1 MSVRLAKNVLLLC
14 LLPVTLCSAQELSP
28 KWEELTAAD
37 FVKALQASSGVCL
50 LPFGIMEKHGPSGPL
65 GTDLINVRGA
75 TLEAV
80 KQQYAIV
87 FPEYYF
93 GQIAEARHQPGTV
106 AYRSDLQLAFLQA
119 TTDEMARNGCHKVLI
134 VNGHGGNT
142 ALLQYFAQVQLDLNK
157 NYVVYIY
164 SGVGPRSGEPMPA
177 AAAPSKPGVD
187 GHAGEEEIAGIM
199 ANAPALAHP
208 ERAGSESGA
217 DQKRLVMPPG
227 LSTGIYWYSSFPN
240 HYAGDAAGATAA
252 RGSALQ
258 EVKAAGIARAIAFV
272 KADTVAPRLQQEFLE
287 KSGKP
292 LDTKQ

>member
-1 MSVRLAKNVLLLC
+1 MLPRFLQYLLLLC
-14 LLPVTLCSAQELSP
+14 LLPATLCSAQELSP

-37 FVKALQASSGVCL
+37 FVKALHASSGVCL
-50 LPFGIMEKHGPSGPL
+50 LPFGIIEKHGPSGPL
-65 GTDLINVRGA
+65 GTDLINVRA
-75 TLEAV
+75 AVLQAV

-106 AYRSDLQLAFLQA
+106 AYHSDLQLALLQA

-142 ALLQYFAQVQLDLNK
+142 ALLQYFAQVQLDLSK
-157 NYVVYIY
+157 DYVVYIY
-164 SGVGPRSGEPMPA
+164 GGVGPHSGEPMPA

-208 ERAGSESGA
+208 DRAGSESGV

-252 RGSALQ
+252 RGVALQ

-272 KADTVAPRLQQEFLE
+272 KADTVAPQLQQEFFE

-292 LDTKQ
+292 VDTKQ

>member
-1 MSVRLAKNVLLLC
+1 MLLRLAKNVLLLC
-14 LLPVTLCSAQELSP
+14 LLPATLCSAQELSP

-37 FVKALQASSGVCL
+37 FVRALQASSGVCL
-50 LPFGIMEKHGPSGPL
+50 LPFGIIEKHGPSGPL
-65 GTDLINVRGA
+65 GTDLINVRAA
-75 TLEAV
+75 TLQAV

-106 AYRSDLQLAFLQA
+106 AYHSDLQLALLQA

-142 ALLQYFAQVQLDLNK
+142 ALLQYFAQVQLDLTK
-157 NYVVYIY
+157 DYVVYVY
-164 SGVGPRSGEPMPA
+164 GGVGPRSGESMPA

-252 RGSALQ
+252 RGNALQ

-272 KADTVAPRLQQEFLE
+272 KADTVAPRLQQEFFE